1 MEKSMANKDKNK
13 SGGHEV
19 PTLPP
24 TGQCESLRSLVFAI
38 LLHRETFPI
47 SSQPSGLVAGS
58 YAGNCHEPHCL
69 LFEYYLSSS
78 SIGGT
83 RIVSSFTECSF
94 CYALYVLYAGCSVP
108 TSNRSSFC
116 WWARGTLLIVS
127 ARSYPIFHLPVS
139 HLLHLRF
146 QIRTQIEHIQ
156 APSPPSTENT
166 SILMLPCTRSC
177 NSLLR
182 LCGVQVGAHIFHPFS
197 RFPPFV
203 TMALINAVFSSQHTA
218 AVASAIW
225 T

>member
-116 WWARGTLLIVS
+116 WWARGTHCFCEIIPNISFASLPFITFAVS
-127 ARSYPIFHLPVS
+127 DPYPD
-139 HLLHLRF
+139 
-146 QIRTQIEHIQ
+146 RTH
-156 APSPPSTENT
+156 SSTQPT
-166 SILMLPCTRSC
+166 I
-177 NSLLR
+177 
-182 LCGVQVGAHIFHPFS
+182 H
-197 RFPPFV
+197 
-203 TMALINAVFSSQHTA
+203 
-218 AVASAIW
+218 
-225 T
+225 